1 MGDLRISERSNNAA
15 HRHSV
20 QVSDRDLVA
29 ALIDKLGVSIVAF
42 MVDRD
47 KTTVRRW
54 AKGESALPLEANRA
68 LRLVYQVFKLL
79 ESVESDHTIRAWFIG
94 MNPQLGDQSPAE
106 AVRDDNLKDVLE
118 AARAFEV
125 GG

>member
-1 MGDLRISERSNNAA
+1 M
-15 HRHSV
+15 